1 MTRCHFNQR
10 NWIRFVFS
18 LCFMLKCSVCCH
30 VHSSWS
36 RSHCFVL
43 LFFSRD
49 IKRAAVHVHVRIKH
63 TAQHQMKRVVK
74 WFNRFDILP
83 QWPFKMR
90 SFVCLTTSRQ
100 MKRAIYMIE
109 NKPTTSNEMCKYSK
123 RIDESHQLCCFHAV
137 CMSSLPMPLLL
148 MITFLFA
155 SVRIGSVWHFLF
167 VFAFYTPRVSCS
179 RVRLNRSVI

>member
-1 MTRCHFNQR
+1 MLGLLSCS
-10 NWIRFVFS
+10 FVMITFT
-18 LCFMLKCSVCCH
+18 LFCFAV
-30 VHSSWS
+30 
-36 RSHCFVL
+36 
-43 LFFSRD
+43 FFSRYQ
-49 IKRAAVHVHVRIKH
+49 KGSRTRSCAHKAH

-83 QWPFKMR
+83 QCPFKMR
-90 SFVCLTTSRQ
+90 SFVCLTTSQQ

-109 NKPTTSNEMCKYSK
+109 NKPTTSNEMCKHSK

-179 RVRLNRSVI
+179 CVRLNRSVI